1 MNEKEFL
8 KSMLQKLQEKSE
20 TTKFESEKECL
31 SWIHKITSLK
41 RGDEVVDTE
50 GVRGV
55 VLGFETG
62 GWVVTVAYFDREE
75 ADISCCGVPACCIK
89 EIIPA

>member
-1 MNEKEFL
+1 MDEKEFL
-8 KSMLQKLQEKSE
+8 ESMLQKLQKRSE

-31 SWIHKITSLK
+31 SWIHKIASLK

-55 VLGFETG
+55 VLGFEKG
-62 GWVVTVAYFDREE
+62 GWKVAVAYFDREE
-75 ADISCCGVPACCIK
+75 ADISCRGIPACCIK

>member
-1 MNEKEFL
+1 MKRNFWNQCCKNCKKNRKPQSLNQKKNAFL
-8 KSMLQKLQEKSE
+8 GF
-20 TTKFESEKECL
+20 TKG
-31 SWIHKITSLK
+31 TSLK

-55 VLGFETG
+55 VLGFEKG
-62 GWVVTVAYFDREE
+62 GWVVTVAYFDRKE
-75 ADISCCGVPACCIK
+75 ANISCCGVPACCIK

>member
-1 MNEKEFL
+1 MNEKELL
-8 KSMLQKLQEKSE
+8 KSMLQKLQEKPE

-55 VLGFETG
+55 VLGFEKG
-62 GWVVTVAYFDREE
+62 SWVVTVGYFDRED
-75 ADISCCGVPACCIK
+75 ADISCRGIPACCIK